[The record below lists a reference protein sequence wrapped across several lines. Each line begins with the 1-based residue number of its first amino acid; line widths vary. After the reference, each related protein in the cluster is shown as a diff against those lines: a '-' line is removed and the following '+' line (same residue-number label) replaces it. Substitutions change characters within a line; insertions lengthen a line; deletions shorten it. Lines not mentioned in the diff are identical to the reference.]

1 MIISDQEVISLED
14 AQYAAQYFIDYYTGM
29 NGDITTYMR
38 MNKLASMDLRD
49 NTLPDMGPEDDMF
62 SDFTM
67 KPQDMEISI
76 EECSMSK
83 FVYYINTISSHI
95 NEASV
100 PGKVMLLMVREKQT
114 GKLIGL
120 IRLGS
125 PSINSK
131 PRNQWLGTP
140 LNSMD
145 ADMMHRFNQS
155 VMMGF
160 VIVPTQPFGY
170 NYLGGKLLAA
180 ICCTHEV
187 REMVNKKWGRDICAF
202 ETTSLYGSS
211 KTASQYDGMKPFL
224 RFTGLTESN
233 FVPMIMGEKFQ
244 FIHDW
249 FRDKVGGELIDP
261 KATSKKMKQQ
271 SRMVKIMKKSLG
283 EDPLRQQLDDALQ
296 TGLEMQEQK
305 RSFVSTYG
313 HTGVP
318 EFLSMK
324 TDSINKAEN
333 YDRFY
338 LENVLAWWSKK
349 ATKRYDALVSDGR
362 LRTRLET
369 WTCNPE
375 EIDIIR

>member
-67 KPQDMEISI
+67 RPEDMEISI

-338 LENVLAWWSKK
+338 LENVLDWWSKK

>member
-1 MIISDQEVISLED
+1 MIISDQEVIDLDD
-14 AQYAAQYFIDYYTGM
+14 ARYAAQYFIDYYTGM
-29 NGDITTYMR
+29 NGDIATYMR
-38 MNKLASMDLRD
+38 MNKLASIDLRD
-49 NTLPDMGPEDDMF
+49 NALPGLGPEDDMF

-67 KPQDMEISI
+67 RPEDMEISI
-76 EECSMSK
+76 EECPMSK

-100 PGKVMLLMVREKQT
+100 PGKVMLLMIREKNT

-131 PRNQWLGTP
+131 PRNQWMGTP
-140 LNSMD
+140 LDSMNPE
-145 ADMMHRFNQS
+145 MMHRFNQS
-155 VMMGF
+155 VVMGF
-160 VIVPTQPFGY
+160 VIVPTQPFGF

-187 REMVNKKWGRDICAF
+187 RELLNKKWGREICAF

-233 FVPMIMGEKFQ
+233 FAPMIMGEKFQ
-244 FIHDW
+244 SIHDW

-271 SRMVKIMKKSLG
+271 HRMVKIMKKSLG
-283 EDPLRQQLDDALQ
+283 DDPLRQDLDAALQ
-296 TGLEMQEQK
+296 GALDMQEQK
-305 RSFVSTYG
+305 RAFVSTYG

-318 EFLSMK
+318 EFLSLK
-324 TDSINKAEN
+324 SDTINKAEN

-338 LENVLAWWSKK
+338 LENILDWWKKK
-349 ATKRYDALVSDGR
+349 ANKRYDSLVTDDR
-362 LRTRLET
+362 LRTKLET
-369 WTCNPE
+369 WTCNPD

>member
-38 MNKLASMDLRD
+38 MNKLASMDLRS
-49 NTLPDMGPEDDMF
+49 NTLPDMGPEEDMF

-67 KPQDMEISI
+67 RPEDMEISI
-76 EECSMSK
+76 EECPMSK

-100 PGKVMLLMVREKQT
+100 PGKVMLLIVREKQT
-114 GKLIGL
+114 GKMVGL

-140 LNSMD
+140 LDSMN

-283 EDPLRQQLDDALQ
+283 DDPLQQQLEDALQ
-296 TGLEMQEQK
+296 IGLDMQEQK

-324 TDSINKAEN
+324 TDSINRAEN

-338 LENVLAWWSKK
+338 LENVLAWWNKK

>member
-1 MIISDQEVISLED
+1 MIISEQETICLDD
-14 AQYAAQYFIDYYTGM
+14 ARYAAQYFIDYYNGM
-29 NGDITTYMR
+29 NGDITAYMR
-38 MNKLASMDLRD
+38 ANKLASMDLRG
-49 NTLPDMGPEDDMF
+49 NSLPGMGPEDDMF
-62 SDFTM
+62 SDFSM
-67 KPQDMEISI
+67 RPEDMEITI
-76 EECSMSK
+76 EECPMSK
-83 FVYYINTISSHI
+83 FVYYVNTISSHI

-100 PGKVMLLMVREKQT
+100 PGKVLLLMIREKNS
-114 GKLIGL
+114 GKIIGL

-145 ADMMHRFNQS
+145 MEMMTRFNQS

-160 VIVPTQPFGY
+160 VIVPTQPFGF

-180 ICCTHEV
+180 ICCSHEV
-187 REMVNKKWGRDICAF
+187 RELVNKRWGRNICAF

-249 FRDKVGGELIDP
+249 FREKVGGELIDP

-271 SRMVKIMKKSLG
+271 GRMVHIMKKSLG
-283 EDPLRQQLDDALQ
+283 EDPIREQLDSALDGALQ
-296 TGLEMQEQK
+296 MQEQK

-313 HTGVP
+313 YTGVP
-318 EFLSMK
+318 DFLTLK

-333 YDRFY
+333 FDRFY
-338 LENVLAWWSKK
+338 LENVLDWWRKK
-349 ATKRYDALVSDGR
+349 AVKRYDSLVTDGR
-362 LRTRLET
+362 LRTKLET
-369 WTCNPE
+369 WTNNPD